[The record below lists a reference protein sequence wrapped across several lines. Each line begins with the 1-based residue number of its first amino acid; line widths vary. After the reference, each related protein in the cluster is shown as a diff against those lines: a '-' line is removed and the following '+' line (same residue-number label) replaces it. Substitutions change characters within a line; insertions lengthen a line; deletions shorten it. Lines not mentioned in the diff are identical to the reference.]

1 MKSWNQNETIFKV
14 EHNFQKSVLVPVT
27 SWWCCK
33 YDPIVTHIYVFIL
46 ITSRDN
52 LDGFFFS
59 LCTAKVLDQDSV
71 LAGTKS
77 QMTGTQGSQKMWWG
91 HPNPAS
97 IIISALLQPL
107 HLNKQWRN
115 LYWKER
121 KTRKNIHWINVLTC
135 AMESLFAVESLV
147 ALGALASLY
156 WTNWCELMAI
166 NDLLFLLFGIL
177 LFILFLFVL
186 FLDRKK
192 KYIYKNWGHLRH

>member
-1 MKSWNQNETIFKV
+1 MGSFIYFFHALLKYWIGTLCWQVLKV
-14 EHNFQKSVLVPVT
+14 KWLGLRLEGKK
-27 SWWCCK
+27 C
-33 YDPIVTHIYVFIL
+33 DGDIPIL
-46 ITSRDN
+46 Q
-52 LDGFFFS
+52 
-59 LCTAKVLDQDSV
+59 A
-71 LAGTKS
+71 
-77 QMTGTQGSQKMWWG
+77 MWE
-91 HPNPAS
+91 
-97 IIISALLQPL
+97 IISALLQPL

-156 WTNWCELMAI
+156 WTKWCELMPI

-186 FLDRKK
+186 FLKK
-192 KYIYKNWGHLRH
+192 KIYV